1 MCCFLQN
8 HHNKTET
15 TLTSSISTLWRYI
28 AMQLTKQT
36 KRSVNILIYTT
47 YSLNKVSPT
56 LSFTDYNVAPVTPRI
71 YSPQTI
77 ESWWTACLSQ
87 LCNQS
92 QQMHD
97 SRTCTGTVGERSVF
111 ILTNIRHHKMFQEIR
126 DSISYYVYIYY
137 VRLVFSCQLILIQ
150 RNSIL
155 VYWKVLP

>member
-8 HHNKTET
+8 WNNPNVLYFYTMTLYCHAAPNKQNDR
-15 TLTSSISTLWRYI
+15 LIFWY
-28 AMQLTKQT
+28 
-36 KRSVNILIYTT
+36 IYTT

-56 LSFTDYNVAPVTPRI
+56 LSFTDYNVVPVTPRI

-77 ESWWTACLSQ
+77 ESWWIACLSQ